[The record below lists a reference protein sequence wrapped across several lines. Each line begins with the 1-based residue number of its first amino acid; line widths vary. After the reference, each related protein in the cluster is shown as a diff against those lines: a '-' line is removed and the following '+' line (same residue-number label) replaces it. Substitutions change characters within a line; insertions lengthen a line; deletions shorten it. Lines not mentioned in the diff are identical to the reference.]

1 MTGWRAFWNRPN
13 RIYVNERHLRVHYR
27 QVADDLIGLA
37 GGGGAVVLDYGCGEA
52 LEADRV
58 AASVARLM
66 LYDAADATRARLLAR
81 HGGNGRIAVL
91 DEAALAALAPGSID
105 LIVVN
110 SVAQYLAREEFGE
123 LLGNA
128 RRWLSDRGRLVL
140 ADIVPPDNGMVADVA
155 ALLRTAAREGFLAAA
170 LTGLAMTAVSDYGRM
185 RRQLRL
191 STYTEGEVATLA
203 GEAGLAA
210 VREPRNLGF
219 NPRRMTFTL
228 RPAG

>member
-27 QVADDLIGLA
+27 QVADDLIALA
-37 GGGGAVVLDYGCGEA
+37 PGRSAVVLDYGCGEA

-58 AASVARLM
+58 GAAVARLM
-66 LYDAADATRARLLAR
+66 LYDAADATRARLEAR

-91 DEAALAALAPGSID
+91 DEAALAALTPRSVD

-110 SVAQYLAREEFGE
+110 SVAQYLSREEFVA
-123 LLGNA
+123 LLGSA
-128 RRWLSDRGRLVL
+128 RRWLAEGGRLVL
-140 ADIVPPDNGMVADVA
+140 ADIVPPDNGMAADVA
-155 ALLRTAAREGFLAAA
+155 SLLRTAARERFLMAA
-170 LTGLAMTAVSDYGRM
+170 LAGLTMTAVSDYGRM
-185 RRQLRL
+185 RRELRL
-191 STYTEGEVATLA
+191 STYTVGEVAALA
-203 GEAGLAA
+203 RAAGLAA